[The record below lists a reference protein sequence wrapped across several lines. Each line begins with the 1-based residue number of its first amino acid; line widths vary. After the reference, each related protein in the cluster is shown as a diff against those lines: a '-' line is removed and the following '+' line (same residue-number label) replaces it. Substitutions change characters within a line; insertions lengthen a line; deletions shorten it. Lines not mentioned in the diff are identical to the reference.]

1 MADAVEGKLCGWPPV
16 KKARVCNTEE
26 KVILVN
32 AENTDSMPSLDINA
46 EQAFSSSNSDFEYS
60 KDSVGDGLEEDSIG
74 FTEKTFGIEEFLSV
88 ENGINGIIKQRY
100 SDFIVR
106 EIDQDG
112 NIVKL
117 LSTELQEEVQVEHIK
132 VGREEGEK
140 LRCPVTEDEL
150 QKIESFS
157 MKLENEKA
165 DKNECLVLNID
176 NDKEHRKLVHLFVE
190 GNFKNLGLYIIPTT
204 L

>member
-1 MADAVEGKLCGWPPV
+1 MEGKLCGLPPI

-26 KVILVN
+26 KVILVDTEDKN
-32 AENTDSMPSLDINA
+32 ADSLPSLGMNA
-46 EQAFSSSNSDFEYS
+46 EQSLSSSNSDFEYS
-60 KDSVGDGLEEDSIG
+60 KDSVEDEIEHDSIG

-88 ENGINGIIKQRY
+88 EKGINGIIKQRY

-117 LSTELQEEVQVEHIK
+117 LSTELPEKAQGEQIK
-132 VGREEGEK
+132 VCHEEGQK
-140 LRCPVTEDEL
+140 IKCPVNEDEL
-150 QKIESFS
+150 RKIELFS
-157 MKLENEKA
+157 IKLENEKA
-165 DKNECLVLNID
+165 DKNDFLVLNID
-176 NDKEHRKLVHLFVE
+176 NDKEHRKLVHLFVKE
-190 GNFKNLGLYIIPTT
+190 RFKNLGLYFIPTI